1 MGCYRVLWK
10 EGVSQGVQVGRKGL
24 RWILANLRVGTA
36 VLRVESGRWVGLSR
50 EDVAQEKWKMWST
63 FCSDVANSD
72 MASKRTVCAGEV
84 YGRDCRWLSG

>member
-24 RWILANLRVGTA
+24 RQILANLRVGTV

-50 EDVAQEKWKMWST
+50 EDRICAQCGS
-63 FCSDVANSD
+63 
-72 MASKRTVCAGEV
+72 GEV
-84 YGRDCRWLSG
+84 EDVEHFLFRCS